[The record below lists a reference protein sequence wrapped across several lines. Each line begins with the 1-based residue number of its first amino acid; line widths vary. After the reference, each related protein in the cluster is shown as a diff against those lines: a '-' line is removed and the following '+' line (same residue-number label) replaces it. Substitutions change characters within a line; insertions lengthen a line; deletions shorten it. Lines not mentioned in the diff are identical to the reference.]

1 MNVAWGRSGHGRA
14 GILLG
19 GLVLALV
26 LAACGGSAP
35 TPTPTVAP
43 TAIPTATTVPTRP
56 PATATRAAA
65 PAEGG
70 GATRTATASRATATR
85 GTATAAVALR
95 ANPAAVT
102 SAYTNLQRLPSYQL
116 DITVTGLGAL
126 IPFGLGDNLTYRIE
140 ANGGNQRVQLIDGS
154 GVTQEYYKIGNK
166 TYLVVAGQSSEV
178 PVPIL
183 LTLPDL
189 LYANLTAPGVTTFT
203 AAGTEERNGRSA
215 TKYNGRGQLAGLAG
229 NPLLAAALAGAAGEI
244 TGSIWIATTGDYLVA
259 GDLNLS
265 LTAPQP
271 GTTRVRM
278 DVTRVGAVSPI
289 ELPR

>member
-1 MNVAWGRSGHGRA
+1 MVA
-14 GILLG
+14 G
-19 GLVLALV
+19 GLAIMIV

-56 PATATRAAA
+56 PATATAIATRAA
-65 PAEGG
+65 PAESGG
-70 GATRTATASRATATR
+70 VTRTVTAAVGTATR
-85 GTATAAVALR
+85 GGTTATIALP

-102 SAYTNLQRLPSYQL
+102 SAYTNLQRLDSYQL
-116 DITVTGLGAL
+116 DIAVTGLGAL

-154 GVTQEYYKIGNK
+154 GATQEYYKIGNK
-166 TYLVVAGQSSEV
+166 TYLVVAGQSSEISA
-178 PVPIL
+178 PIL

-189 LYANLTAPGVTTFT
+189 LYANLTAQGVTTFT
-203 AAGTEERNGRSA
+203 AAGTEERNGRS
-215 TKYNGRGQLAGLAG
+215 TTRYNGRGQLAGLAG
-229 NPLLAAALAGAAGEI
+229 NPLLAAALASAAGEI
-244 TGSIWIATTGDYLVA
+244 TGPIWIATPGDYLIA
-259 GDLNLS
+259 GDLNLN

-278 DVTRVGAVSPI
+278 DVTRIGAVGPI
-289 ELPR
+289 TLPR